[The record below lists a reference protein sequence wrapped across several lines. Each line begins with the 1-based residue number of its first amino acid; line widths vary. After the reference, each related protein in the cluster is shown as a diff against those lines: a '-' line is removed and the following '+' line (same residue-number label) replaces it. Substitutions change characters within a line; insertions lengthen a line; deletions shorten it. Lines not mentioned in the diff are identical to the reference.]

1 MATREKLFCDH
12 ISADGEPCDKN
23 YSTNR
28 PENLKRHI
36 DEYHLG
42 IKQKCE
48 KCGKE
53 MTISSLIRHKKNG
66 TCLLANTSCDKSNDK
81 EIHHSISELSDPN
94 TPNTTELSTHQPD
107 LISVEDHILITKIQ
121 MLRFDDGTTQVN
133 PSKSQHI
140 IGESVITVAIT
151 YSGKVDI
158 ESIHES
164 NAHNELVENDV
175 FLSSNSNE
183 GKMSMEYY
191 CVQIILCKNL

>member
-1 MATREKLFCDH
+1 MATKGNLFCDH

-23 YSTNR
+23 YQTNR

-53 MTISSLIRHKKNG
+53 MTMSSLIRHRKKE
-66 TCLLANTSCDKSNDK
+66 TCLSANTSCDKSNDK
-81 EIHHSISELSDPN
+81 EIHQDPN
-94 TPNTTELSTHQPD
+94 SPNTIELSTHQPD
-107 LISVEDHILITKIQ
+107 LISVEDHILISKIQ
-121 MLRFDDGTTQVN
+121 MLRFDDGTTQVR
-133 PSKSQHI
+133 PSKSQHL
-140 IGESVITVAIT
+140 IGNSVITVAIT
-151 YSGKVDI
+151 YSGEVNI

-164 NAHNELVENDV
+164 NAHNDLVQNDV

-183 GKMSMEYY
+183 G
-191 CVQIILCKNL
+191 